1 MRCRI
6 AQKNVII
13 LYKILQIH
21 SQCPKNLQEK
31 QYLSPLEI
39 KRKYQ
44 KYYILTKVVNQFK
57 SLSCKTS
64 LVQ

>member
-13 LYKILQIH
+13 LYKILHIH